1 MLGLMYQ
8 YGRGVDKNIS
18 TAVEWFRKAAEQG
31 YADAQFRLGLKYE
44 EGCGVDKNESTAV
57 EWYRKAAEQ
66 GHPYV
71 QDRFSLL
78 SSKLQNL

>member
-1 MLGLMYQ
+1 MLMLNL
-8 YGRGVDKNIS
+8 D
-18 TAVEWFRKAAEQG
+18 
-31 YADAQFRLGLKYE
+31 L
-44 EGCGVDKNESTAV
+44 GCGVDKNNSTAL

-66 GHPYV
+66 GHAYA